1 MWGRS
6 AWAPRLGRLRTIP
19 QGGDISQ
26 GLRSVLV
33 SVSEVGLEGV
43 PGRGLSRRTCVYITG
58 RDVELNCRARV
69 DEVGAGRRAGR
80 RGAGVR

>member
-1 MWGRS
+1 M
-6 AWAPRLGRLRTIP
+6 
-19 QGGDISQ
+19 
-26 GLRSVLV
+26 LV